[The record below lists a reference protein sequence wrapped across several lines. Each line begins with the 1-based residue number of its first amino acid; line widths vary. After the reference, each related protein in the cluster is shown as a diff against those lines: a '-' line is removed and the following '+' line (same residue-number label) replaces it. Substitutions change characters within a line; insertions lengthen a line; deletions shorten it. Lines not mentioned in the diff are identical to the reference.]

1 MQLINKENPEYFCS
15 GFKIK
20 ILVFYSTITITE
32 QESPLALAVGVDQ
45 SVTFLIYIF
54 NLLHISST
62 IYS

>member
-1 MQLINKENPEYFCS
+1 MQLINKENPEYFCYS

-54 NLLHISST
+54 NS
-62 IYS
+62 